1 MLEKKKNREV
11 IEGRLKCV
19 PKYYIPEIIYQ
30 I

>member
-1 MLEKKKNREV
+1 MLEKKNREV
-11 IEGRLKCV
+11 IDGRLNYV